1 MSVAFDEKTKFG
13 ERAEIEVA
21 DDGQPKTS
29 AMAARRMSRR
39 GSVLNTTAA
48 PPPDNVLVNSDRA
61 YSVVAENLPDFADLH
76 DEMRENTNKEVSL
89 GFFKGLKT
97 YPTAAAWSVILS
109 SSIIMEGYDTALL
122 GSFFAYPSFNRDFG
136 SRLPSGEFQVSAQ
149 WQAGLMN
156 GAQAGSML
164 GLALNGIMC
173 DLIGFRKTYFIALVM
188 MTGAIF
194 LSFFASGSIPI
205 LMAGQVLSGVPWGM
219 FQTLSVAYAS
229 EVCPVCLRGYLTT
242 YANLCWVIGQLLSM
256 GILRGMLSMEG
267 QWGYR
272 IPFALQW
279 IFPPPLFIALIWAPE
294 SPWWLV
300 RQGRMDEAA
309 KVVKRL
315 MSKKEAADPQNISN
329 KLAEMK
335 LTNEHEKAL
344 SAGTQYWD
352 CFKGIDLRRTEVAT
366 VTWAC
371 QNLCGSAFMA
381 YSTYFYKQ
389 AGLPTERA
397 FDFSIGQYA
406 LGFIGTIGS
415 WVLMSYWGRRSL
427 YMIGL
432 AVLCLILLGIG
443 GAGFAPPNATI
454 IQTKRAEGIE
464 VRINKGASWA
474 VGSLLLV
481 YTLIYDFTV
490 GPVCYAI
497 VAETSS
503 TRLRQKTIVLARM
516 LYNVVGIINN
526 FLIPAQ
532 LNPGAWN
539 WGSKAALFWSGICFL
554 CVIWCYFRLPET
566 KDRTYNELTI
576 LFENKISA
584 RKFKG
589 TKVDAFRSK
598 SIAVQQGMEA

>member
-13 ERAEIEVA
+13 ERAEVEVA
-21 DDGQPKTS
+21 DNGEPKPS
-29 AMAARRMSRR
+29 AAMARRMSRR
-39 GSVLNTTAA
+39 GSVLNTAATA
-48 PPPDNVLVNSDRA
+48 PPDGVLVNSDRA

-76 DEMRENTNKEVSL
+76 DEMRENTQKEVSL

-97 YPTAAAWSVILS
+97 YPTAAAWSVMLS

-122 GSFFAYPSFNRDFG
+122 GSFFAYPAFNADFG
-136 SRLPSGEFQVSAQ
+136 KPLPNGEIQVSAE

-156 GAQAGSML
+156 IGQAGSML
-164 GLALNGIMC
+164 GLAINGILC
-173 DLIGFRKTYFIALVM
+173 DAIGYRKTYFIGLVT

-194 LSFFASGSIPI
+194 LPFFANGSIPI
-205 LMAGQVLSGVPWGM
+205 LMAGQMLSG
-219 FQTLSVAYAS
+219 
-229 EVCPVCLRGYLTT
+229 
-242 YANLCWVIGQLLSM
+242 I
-256 GILRGMLSMEG
+256 
-267 QWGYR
+267 
-272 IPFALQW
+272 
-279 IFPPPLFIALIWAPE
+279 
-294 SPWWLV
+294 PWWLV
-300 RQGRMDEAA
+300 RQGRMDDAA
-309 KVVKRL
+309 KVIKRL
-315 MSKKEAADPQNISN
+315 MSKAEAADEQNISN

-366 VTWAC
+366 LTWAC
-371 QNLCGSAFMA
+371 QNLCGSSLMG

-397 FDFSIGQYA
+397 FDFSVGQYA
-406 LGFIGTIGS
+406 LGFMGTVGS

-427 YMIGL
+427 YIVGL
-432 AVLCLILLGIG
+432 IALCLILLGIG
-443 GAGFAPPNATI
+443 GAGFAPPNAVIT
-454 IQTKRAEGIE
+454 QTKRAEVEIR
-464 VRINKGASWA
+464 VNKGASWA
-474 VGSLLLV
+474 VGSLLLIF
-481 YTLIYDFTV
+481 TLIYDFTV

-526 FLIPAQ
+526 FLLPAQ

-539 WGSKAALFWSGICFL
+539 WGSKTALFWAGICFL
-554 CVIWCYFRLPET
+554 CVVWCWFRLPET

-576 LFENKISA
+576 LFENKTPA
-584 RKFKG
+584 RKFKT

-598 SIAVQQGMEA
+598 SIAVQQGM